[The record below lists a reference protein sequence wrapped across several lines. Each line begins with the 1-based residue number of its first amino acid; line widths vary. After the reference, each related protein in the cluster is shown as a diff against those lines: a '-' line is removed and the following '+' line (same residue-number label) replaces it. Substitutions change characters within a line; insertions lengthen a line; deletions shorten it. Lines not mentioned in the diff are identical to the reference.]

1 LRFEKK
7 LNGGVN
13 ALTEWYAKVTCIV
26 ELRGMNEDSELSIF
40 SDEHYMQQAL
50 HQAEAAFEAGEVPIG
65 AVVVVRNRIIGR
77 GHNQTEL
84 LQDATAH
91 AEMLAITAASD
102 FLGSKFLDECTLY
115 VTVEPCVMCAGALA
129 WVRVKKIVYG
139 AAEPKSGYQRFGE
152 GMLHPKTNV
161 VRGVLEDDCR
171 GLMQEFF
178 RSRREEK

>member
-1 LRFEKK
+1 
-7 LNGGVN
+7 
-13 ALTEWYAKVTCIV
+13 
-26 ELRGMNEDSELSIF
+26 MSDDSELSIF

-50 HQAEAAFEAGEVPIG
+50 HEAEAAFEEGEVPIG

-77 GHNQTEL
+77 GHNQTER

-115 VTVEPCVMCAGALA
+115 VTVEPCVMCAGALS
-129 WVRVKKIVYG
+129 WVRIKKVVYG
-139 AAEPKSGYQRFGE
+139 ATEPKSGYHRFGDE
-152 GMLHPKTNV
+152 MLHPKTKV
-161 VRGVLEDDCR
+161 VTGVLEHDCR

-178 RSRREEK
+178 RSRRENK